1 MSKHPNM
8 KKKEGRG
15 KKASYATNKSKQP
28 IGLNLKIQLHQVQV
42 YKVTFQVDIKQFK
55 NQIYDHNI
63 WVVSTDIHK

>member
-8 KKKEGRG
+8 KKKGRG

-28 IGLNLKIQLHQVQV
+28 IGLNLTIQLHQVQIH
-42 YKVTFQVDIKQFK
+42 KVTFQVDIKQFK
-55 NQIYDHNI
+55 NQIYDNNI